1 MLQNMMKLDGQAG
14 AADWSFLW
22 RVVVSIKALTPGLY
36 LFICLPAADY
46 TVDYT
51 TQTTMTFAT
60 VFAVMFNGCT
70 GIMAGSNMSG
80 KWTDVVCV
88 PPGYLCQNIHHK
100 TCIIFRWPEESQLLH
115 SPGHHHSRNLH
126 LHRLHHAQRAGRLHL
141 RSVSKNV
148 GLKLLLL
155 NGISTWL

>member
-1 MLQNMMKLDGQAG
+1 MSHRLELQNWIFPNKSCDRFDGALQTAEKRYKGLLSLMHQNMMELDGQAG

-80 KWTDVVCV
+80 KWTDVVYV

-100 TCIIFRWPEESQLLH
+100 TCIIHQVTWRIPATPFPGAPSQ
-115 SPGHHHSRNLH
+115 P
-126 LHRLHHAQRAGRLHL
+126 
-141 RSVSKNV
+141 
-148 GLKLLLL
+148 
-155 NGISTWL
+155 